1 MYFPIDYYRFRN
13 YRNIGAVFISDNIV
27 SISFSRKRCEN
38 ESDLA
43 FYRSFPIVF
52 IPKSDPEEHINT
64 TATQSARDTD
74 MLATG
79 RVVGLA
85 ITITI
90 TIQ

>member
-1 MYFPIDYYRFRN
+1 MA
-13 YRNIGAVFISDNIV
+13 NIPTDTG
-27 SISFSRKRCEN
+27 
-38 ESDLA
+38 
-43 FYRSFPIVF
+43 
-52 IPKSDPEEHINT
+52 KSDPEEHINT

-90 TIQ
+90 R